1 MTTYW
6 RAARRLGSLGRMLR
20 ALAAVAMV
28 LASLAPSR
36 AFAHPQIDEA
46 RAAYDATQHERG
58 LELLEQAEAGTELSR
73 EDLAELLLLRAMIHR
88 ALRQMDLAEVDL
100 FRLAALDPEREL
112 GREVHPSLRRLFAT
126 VQQRVPGPV
135 RLEASAEREGETVEI
150 RVAVNDDVAALA
162 QGFRIH
168 GRAAGGAW
176 RESTTATL
184 TVPVAPTET
193 AEYWAEVLGPGGAVI
208 ATHAS
213 AASPATLAGEGG
225 EEEVAGRDEVVR
237 EAETGAPVT
246 TPGEEVPAWPFI
258 VGGVALALIVGA
270 VILGV
275 VLSQP
280 TDDTQLTRPSVQSLV
295 SAPAV
300 LVRFD

>member
-1 MTTYW
+1 MTAYW
-6 RAARRLGSLGRMLR
+6 RATRRLGSLGRMVR
-20 ALAAVAMV
+20 ALVVVAMV
-28 LASLAPSR
+28 LASLAPGR
-36 AFAHPQIDEA
+36 ALAHPQIDEA

-58 LELLEQAEAGTELSR
+58 LELLEQAEAGTDLSR
-73 EDLAELLLLRAMIHR
+73 DELAELLLLRAMIHR
-88 ALRQMDLAEVDL
+88 ALRQMDLAEIDL
-100 FRLAALDPEREL
+100 FRLAALDPAREL

-135 RLEASAEREGETVEI
+135 RLEAGAEREGETVEI
-150 RVAVNDDVAALA
+150 RVAVTDDVAALA

-168 GRAAGGAW
+168 GRVSGGAW

-184 TVPVAPTET
+184 TLPADPSEG
-193 AEYWAEVLGPGGAVI
+193 AEYWAEVIGPGGAVI

-213 AASPATLAGEGG
+213 AASPATLAGAGG
-225 EEEVAGRDEVVR
+225 EVAVGDEVVR
-237 EAETGAPVT
+237 EEPETGAPVT
-246 TPGEEVPAWPFI
+246 APGEEVPAWPFI

-300 LVRFD
+300 LLTFD